1 MIEEKE
7 ILELFDLW
15 NNAIQS
21 NEPRNVVTLYDESA
35 ILLPTIS
42 NKVRHNHDEIM
53 DYFVNFLAKNPVGK
67 INKSNVRIFDDI
79 AINSG
84 IYTFNF
90 KDGTSAQARF
100 TFVYRIINKQWK
112 IIEHHSSLLP
122 E

>member
-7 ILELFDLW
+7 ILELFELW

-42 NKVRHNHDEIM
+42 NKVRHNHYEIM

>member
-7 ILELFDLW
+7 ILELFELW